1 MYPFCSLICETTP
14 YSVYENIEHIQ
25 ETWDN
30 LVPQQHHLKSEQL
43 LVLQKAKPDHISF
56 KYIIIEEN
64 KQPIGV
70 AYLQLLNFNSRHYNN
85 DLLNSPKLERIK
97 SHIIKKNTNLLIC
110 GNLFRINFQGFYF
123 KNSQNNSLILG
134 VLKDFAKKNP
144 FKINF
149 TGVLLKDCTIQFD
162 EKEFKRHR
170 YQPFLNDI
178 TMYVPIKNTWTSFED
193 YLGEL
198 SRKYLQRAKKIR
210 LAKETVTVHEL
221 DLTEIRANSIRIED
235 LYLQVASR
243 QSIKMGILNA
253 QYFIEMKSTLGDSFK
268 LMGYYFEDTLIAFS
282 SYIIDGASMEIHYIG
297 FDSHYNEEYKL
308 YFNIIFDG
316 IETAIRSNMRTVNL
330 GRTALEAKASAGAVP
345 VYNKNY
351 IWVKLGLPTIV
362 YNFFNK
368 QYSSTLKE
376 EWKNRYPFKEQA
388 VSSLQ

>member
-1 MYPFCSLICETTP
+1 MYPFCSLHCETTP
-14 YSVYENIEHIQ
+14 YSVFENIEHIQ
-25 ETWDN
+25 EKWDHLLPEN
-30 LVPQQHHLKSEQL
+30 HHLKSENL
-43 LVLQKAKPDHISF
+43 LILQKTKPEHISF

-64 KQPIGV
+64 QKPIGL

-85 DLLNSPKLERIK
+85 DLLNKPKLERIK
-97 SHIIKKNTNLLIC
+97 SHIIKQQTNLLIC
-110 GNLFRINFQGFYF
+110 GNLFRTNFQGFYF
-123 KNSQNNSLILG
+123 KHAKDNSLILG
-134 VLKDFAKKNP
+134 VLKNFAKKNP

-149 TGVLLKDCTIQFD
+149 TGVLLKDCDIQFD

-170 YQPFLNDI
+170 YESFMNDI
-178 TMYVPIKNTWTSFED
+178 TMYVPIKNVWSTFED

-210 LAKETVTVHEL
+210 LAKESVDVKEL
-221 DLTEIRANSIRIED
+221 NLAAITANGARIEE

-253 QYFIEMKSTLGDSFK
+253 QYFIEMKKSLGDSFK
-268 LMGYYFEDTLIAFS
+268 LTGYYFEEKLVAFS
-282 SYIIDGASMEIHYIG
+282 SYIIDGESIEIHYIG
-297 FDSHYNEEYKL
+297 FDSKYNEQCKL

-316 IETAIRSNMRTVNL
+316 IETAINNGMCSVEL
-330 GRTALEAKASAGAVP
+330 GRTALEAKASAGGIP

-368 QYSSTLKE
+368 QYSNNLSE
-376 EWKNRYPFKEQA
+376 EWKNRFPFKEAPVTAQ
-388 VSSLQ
+388 